1 MMRDT
6 SVSVTDLSLNER
18 VINSRRSHMCA
29 SVLADA
35 PCNLLDLLN
44 AAIHQSITATGPE
57 LASLHLLSQT
67 AGFFLFMIL
76 DKMMINSRLFTIK
89 HIKILKEF
97 IPFSSCASW

>member
-6 SVSVTDLSLNER
+6 SVSVTDLPLNER

-57 LASLHLLSQT
+57 LASLHFLSQT
-67 AGFFLFMIL
+67 AGFLFIL
-76 DKMMINSRLFTIK
+76 DKMMIDSRLFTIK
-89 HIKILKEF
+89 HIK
-97 IPFSSCASW
+97 S